1 MGLREELVDAARD
14 RATERGR
21 RLAVADLLDVA
32 LDIGTRVLVHGPIE
46 QIRQLLVAGADA
58 PEVRDDEVDEIFR
71 RAAALS
77 VGLDQP
83 LEAEHVAVI
92 ATLHPKVGSAGAA
105 GAIRH
110 LLLYELIGPTA
121 DDWSGLMKQLD
132 RDIAPGQ
139 RRMVRLEGAW
149 LTDEENE
156 GVVEPSCGRCG
167 ASLQGGLH
175 RTTVETDQ
183 GERIDIV
190 ICIRCGAT
198 L

>member
-1 MGLREELVDAARD
+1 MGLREELVDAARE

-21 RLAVADLLDVA
+21 PLAVADLLDVA
-32 LDIGTRVLVHGPIE
+32 LDLGTRLLVHGPIE

-58 PEVRDDEVDEIFR
+58 PEAQDDEVDEIFR

-92 ATLHPKVGSAGAA
+92 ATLHPEVGSAGAA

-110 LLLYELIGPTA
+110 LLLYELTGPTA
-121 DDWSGLMKQLD
+121 GDLSGLMKQLD
-132 RDIAPGQ
+132 RDIAPVQ
-139 RRMVRLEGAW
+139 RRILRLEGSW
-149 LTDEENE
+149 PTDDESDR
-156 GVVEPSCGRCG
+156 VVEPSCGRCG
-167 ASLQGGLH
+167 AHLQGGLH
-175 RTTVETDQ
+175 RTTVETDE
-183 GERIDIV
+183 GERIDV
-190 ICIRCGAT
+190 VMCIRCGAT